1 MVQRSGESAWKDK
14 KNELVVKQKIKGNKK
29 KASLTLTAKLMDKKK
44 ILPKVA
50 KKLKSIIK
58 KKPKA
63 KLVKSQ
69 LPALKSQYKLK
80 TLSLN
85 ILKPDG
91 SKYVIT
97 GVAPDDDKSTKAQR
111 QAMSPNTDQMLDAHS
126 GVETAIQRS
135 LGQGQPLPTPVREPM
150 ENAFGFDFAQVRI
163 HHDTEGDRLSRS
175 LDARAFTT
183 GSDVFF
189 RQGNYEP
196 ESPSGKRLLAHEL
209 THVVQ
214 QSSESPLLSR
224 TVQRV
229 ETLHPTSLQMPYF
242 VQREAEDSSGGSE
255 ALDKSENP
263 PKSDKNSQTSA
274 LVGAGL
280 LIGGSMLVSGLS
292 KGFGGGGKQKEQAN
306 ITQSIQGNKL
316 TMRVMITKQQDQDE
330 QKNQRKKKDSSVAN
344 NLALPDDIV
353 DDIVTLIQQIVNQYP
368 DPDIVQKKL
377 DKLCVD
383 FDLDLLKVVGSATI
397 GNSISYDIQVKGR
410 PQEPTDENN
419 AAIAKNLDNLTP
431 KEPETRPRSGSLL
444 GGLLSQAF
452 KSKKDSKTK
461 DGKTKEDQPE
471 KTPKAQEEQQKT
483 NPEKTKKAAEDD
495 AKSNQTQ
502 EELADEKE
510 AAKSQSKQ
518 GNKPGK
524 NPLDVNTKVK
534 RIDPA
539 TVEISVRADP
549 KKK

>member
-1 MVQRSGESAWKDK
+1 ESAWKDK
-14 KNELVVKQKIKGNKK
+14 KNQLVVKQKITGNKK
-29 KASLTLTAKLMDKKK
+29 KATLTLTAKLTAKNK

-50 KKLKSIIK
+50 KKLRSIIK
-58 KKPKA
+58 KKPQSKT
-63 KLVKSQ
+63 VKSQ

-85 ILKPDG
+85 NLKPDG
-91 SKYVIT
+91 SQYVII
-97 GVAPDDDKSTKAQR
+97 GVIPDDDQSTKAQR
-111 QAMSPNTDQMLDAHS
+111 QAAGTDQVLDAHS
-126 GVETAIQRS
+126 DVETAIQRS

-214 QSSESPLLSR
+214 QSGESPLLSR

-229 ETLHPTSLQMPYF
+229 ETFHATSLQMPSF
-242 VQREAEDSSGGSE
+242 VQREAEDNSKDSPEG
-255 ALDKSENP
+255 ENP
-263 PKSDKNSQTSA
+263 PKSQKNSQMTA

-280 LIGGSMLVSGLS
+280 LMGGSMLVSGL
-292 KGFGGGGKQKEQAN
+292 GGGGGKQTEQAK

-316 TMRVMITKQQDQDE
+316 TMRVMITKQQDRDE
-330 QKNQRKKKDSSVAN
+330 QKDQRKKKGSSVAN
-344 NLALPDDIV
+344 NLALPDDMV
-353 DDIVTLIQQIVNQYP
+353 NDIVTLIQQVVNQYP

-377 DKLCVD
+377 DKLSVD

-397 GNSISYDIQVKGR
+397 GDSISYDIQVKGH
-410 PQEPTDENN
+410 PQNPTDENN

-431 KEPETRPRSGSLL
+431 KEPETRPKSGSLL
-444 GGLLSQAF
+444 GGLLSQVS

-461 DGKTKEDQPE
+461 EDKPE

-483 NPEKTKKAAEDD
+483 NPEKTKKVTEDD
-495 AKSNQTQ
+495 TKSNQAE

-524 NPLDVNTKVK
+524 TPLDVNTKVK

>member
-1 MVQRSGESAWKDK
+1 
-14 KNELVVKQKIKGNKK
+14 L
-29 KASLTLTAKLMDKKK
+29 L
-44 ILPKVA
+44 
-50 KKLKSIIK
+50 KLKSIIK

-175 LDARAFTT
+175 LNARAFTT

-229 ETLHPTSLQMPYF
+229 GEEVPYF
-242 VQREAEDSSGGSE
+242 VQREAEDSSESS
-255 ALDKSENP
+255 DTNENP
-263 PKSDKNSQTSA
+263 TKSDENLTKSDENSQNSA
-274 LVGAGL
+274 LANAGL
-280 LIGGSMLVSGLS
+280 LIAGSMLVSGLS
-292 KGFGGGGKQKEQAN
+292 QGFGDGGKQKEQAN

-353 DDIVTLIQQIVNQYP
+353 DDIVALIQQIVNQYP

-377 DKLCVD
+377 DKLSVD

-397 GNSISYDIQVKGR
+397 GNSITYDIQVKGR

-444 GGLLSQAF
+444 GGLLSQVS

-471 KTPKAQEEQQKT
+471 KTPKAQEEKQKT
-483 NPEKTKKAAEDD
+483 NPEKTKKEAEDD
-495 AKSNQTQ
+495 AKSNQAQ

-510 AAKSQSKQ
+510 TAKSQSKQ